1 MIRKFILY
9 FIPAEYHG
17 DTELLRR
24 SKLLVNTFFLTPM
37 FSFSYL
43 LISLYLN
50 FKVGVYMMVFNVV
63 VFLILPFL
71 FRAGCS
77 SFLCANIYL
86 TAGAT
91 AVTIIIFYSGGLD
104 SPVLPW
110 FVVVPIA
117 ALLLAGIRCGL
128 VWTIIS
134 ALLVVALGVLKIS
147 DFVFPQAYNVEWR
160 DAFSITT
167 HVGMVALVFFIAMVF
182 ENGRLQA
189 QELLKQKNLELDE
202 ALKELRE
209 KNDQIMSSIHYA
221 KRIQSAVLPADS
233 YLHQAN
239 LDLFILFKPRDIVS
253 GDFYWFHDKG
263 DKMFLAVVDCT
274 GHGVPGALM
283 SMIGNSLLNK
293 IVLEQGIEYPAEI
306 LERLQVELEKVLIS
320 EKTIHASREGM
331 DVCLCIF
338 SPKKSKVFFTG
349 ALRPLY
355 KATQDRKT
363 GNWEI
368 IEIKGERNF
377 IGGRSKTN
385 KGFKN
390 HEIKMAPGN
399 MLYLTTDGF
408 ADQFD
413 HRNIRY
419 GSGRLKTFLAEI
431 AHLDTRAQK
440 QALLEELAAH
450 QGNGEQIDDITIIGV
465 RAPLIINK

>member
-1 MIRKFILY
+1 
-9 FIPAEYHG
+9 
-17 DTELLRR
+17 
-24 SKLLVNTFFLTPM
+24 
-37 FSFSYL
+37 
-43 LISLYLN
+43 
-50 FKVGVYMMVFNVV
+50 
-63 VFLILPFL
+63 
-71 FRAGCS
+71 
-77 SFLCANIYL
+77 
-86 TAGAT
+86 
-91 AVTIIIFYSGGLD
+91 
-104 SPVLPW
+104 
-110 FVVVPIA
+110 
-117 ALLLAGIRCGL
+117 
-128 VWTIIS
+128 
-134 ALLVVALGVLKIS
+134 
-147 DFVFPQAYNVEWR
+147 
-160 DAFSITT
+160 
-167 HVGMVALVFFIAMVF
+167 VALVFFIAMVF

-189 QELLKQKNLELDE
+189 QSLLKQKNLELDV

-233 YLHQAN
+233 YLRQAN

-263 DKMFLAVVDCT
+263 DKIFLAVVDCT

-306 LERLQVELEKVLIS
+306 LERLQAEVRNVLMS
-320 EKTIHASREGM
+320 EKTIHSSKEGM

-355 KATQDRKT
+355 KAARDKEKE
-363 GNWEI
+363 NWEI
-368 IEIKGERNF
+368 VEIKGERNF
-377 IGGRSKTN
+377 IGGRLKTN
-385 KGFKN
+385 KRFKT

-413 HRNIRY
+413 DKNVRY

-431 AHLDTRAQK
+431 AGLDTREQR
-440 QALLEELAAH
+440 QALIEELATH
-450 QGNGEQIDDITIIGV
+450 QGNGEQVDDITIIGI
-465 RAPLIINK
+465 RAPLL